1 MCQAIIAITV
11 ANRCAILDIVPNFG
25 PCCPDESWHN
35 NQSARK
41 GVTYFMK
48 ENIYISGFAD
58 EISPDF
64 TEQLKTVTSLGMHYI
79 SLRSADGKNIAEYT
93 PDEVR
98 EKLMP
103 RLAQY
108 GVKVSSI
115 GSPVGKV
122 GVEDEAGFAEHLAG
136 LERLCE
142 ICKLLDCRYIRMF
155 SFFIPHGKDPDSYR
169 DVVIEKLRKFAA
181 VAEKHDVILLHENEK
196 DIYGDT
202 GARCRVIFE
211 ALASPHFRAAFDFA
225 NFVQCGEDT
234 EKCWELLRPY
244 IEYIHI
250 KGSGRRAS
258 RFRRTPR
265 GSRSLR
271 TRFPTRRRR
280 TSWRL
285 SATSSGIWRSRRPW
299 TGCCA
304 ATWAT
309 ARRRWRCGRP

>member
-1 MCQAIIAITV
+1 
-11 ANRCAILDIVPNFG
+11 
-25 PCCPDESWHN
+25 
-35 NQSARK
+35 
-41 GVTYFMK
+41 MK

-122 GVEDEAGFAEHLAG
+122 GVED
-136 LERLCE
+136 
-142 ICKLLDCRYIRMF
+142 
-155 SFFIPHGKDPDSYR
+155 
-169 DVVIEKLRKFAA
+169 
-181 VAEKHDVILLHENEK
+181 
-196 DIYGDT
+196 IYGDT

-250 KGSGRRAS
+250 KDAVSHDKENVLCGTGEGKIKALLTRAI
-258 RFRRTPR
+258 RDEGYEGFLTLEPHLVLFA
-265 GSRSLR
+265 SLQSLE
-271 TRFPTRRRR
+271 TED
-280 TSWRL
+280 
-285 SATSSGIWRSRRPW
+285 
-299 TGCCA
+299 A
-304 ATWAT
+304 ANIIKKNKAKDG
-309 ARRRWRCGRP
+309 AEGYAMQYHALREILDAI

>member
-1 MCQAIIAITV
+1 
-11 ANRCAILDIVPNFG
+11 
-25 PCCPDESWHN
+25 
-35 NQSARK
+35 
-41 GVTYFMK
+41 MK

-98 EKLMP
+98 EKLM
-103 RLAQY
+103 
-108 GVKVSSI
+108 
-115 GSPVGKV
+115 
-122 GVEDEAGFAEHLAG
+122 
-136 LERLCE
+136 ERLCE

-250 KGSGRRAS
+250 KDAVSHDKENVLCGTGEGKIKALLTRAI
-258 RFRRTPR
+258 RDEGYEGFLTLEPHLVLFA
-265 GSRSLR
+265 SLQSLE
-271 TRFPTRRRR
+271 TED
-280 TSWRL
+280 
-285 SATSSGIWRSRRPW
+285 
-299 TGCCA
+299 A
-304 ATWAT
+304 ANIIKKNKAKDG
-309 ARRRWRCGRP
+309 AEGYAMQYHALREILDAI

>member
-1 MCQAIIAITV
+1 
-11 ANRCAILDIVPNFG
+11 
-25 PCCPDESWHN
+25 
-35 NQSARK
+35 
-41 GVTYFMK
+41 MK

-181 VAEKHDVILLHENEK
+181 VAEKHD
-196 DIYGDT
+196 YS
-202 GARCRVIFE
+202 
-211 ALASPHFRAAFDFA
+211 LACKTVFPADLRKKNCCYRAADALVRDFMA
-225 NFVQCGEDT
+225 ST
-234 EKCWELLRPY
+234 KSPLRSFW
-244 IEYIHI
+244 
-250 KGSGRRAS
+250 KQSVV
-258 RFRRTPR
+258 
-265 GSRSLR
+265 
-271 TRFPTRRRR
+271 
-280 TSWRL
+280 
-285 SATSSGIWRSRRPW
+285 
-299 TGCCA
+299 
-304 ATWAT
+304 
-309 ARRRWRCGRP
+309 

>member
-1 MCQAIIAITV
+1 
-11 ANRCAILDIVPNFG
+11 
-25 PCCPDESWHN
+25 
-35 NQSARK
+35 
-41 GVTYFMK
+41 MK

-225 NFVQCGEDT
+225 NFVQCGEIR
-234 EKCWELLRPY
+234 KSA
-244 IEYIHI
+244 
-250 KGSGRRAS
+250 GSCCAPILSISIS
-258 RFRRTPR
+258 RMP
-265 GSRSLR
+265 SL
-271 TRFPTRRRR
+271 TTRRM
-280 TSWRL
+280 
-285 SATSSGIWRSRRPW
+285 
-299 TGCCA
+299 CCA
-304 ATWAT
+304 AQAKARSRHCSPAPSAT
-309 ARRRWRCGRP
+309 KATRDS